1 MKNKTWSGRFAKAIN
16 EDVLDFSQ
24 SLTIDIVLYDAD
36 IMVTEAHVEMLGRC
50 SHLKATEVKKI
61 KAGLKKIKKL
71 AHSGELPW
79 SIELEDVHMNIEH
92 ALISEIGEIGKKI
105 HLGRSRNDLVATDTR
120 VYLRELIDVMLQHI
134 RELQK
139 TCASLAVKYN
149 DCIFPGYTH
158 LQPAQPVT
166 FGHHLLA
173 WQSMIARDEIRLMN
187 TRSMINVLPLGSA
200 AMSGTTFKLDR
211 NYVAKKLNFSTV
223 SKNSM
228 DAVSDRD
235 YILDFSYTDSMIMMH
250 LSRISEEIILWLNP
264 QFNLIDIDE
273 SFCTGSSIMPQK
285 KNPDVPELV
294 RGKTGSVF
302 GNLFGLLTL
311 MKGLPLTYNRDL
323 QEDKGLIFE
332 SVDTTIT
339 CVDIM
344 NKLIK
349 TIKLNKDRS
358 LDLASSSFTTAT
370 DLAEYLSKKGIAFRD
385 SHHIVGNIVKY
396 CESNKKTL
404 ENLSLK
410 EFQNFSKLIDDDIY
424 NIITLTN
431 SVKSRINEGSTSPKN
446 VLKAAKKVLDS
457 LKNKK

>member
-1 MKNKTWSGRFAKAIN
+1 
-16 EDVLDFSQ
+16 
-24 SLTIDIVLYDAD
+24 
-36 IMVTEAHVEMLGRC
+36 
-50 SHLKATEVKKI
+50 
-61 KAGLKKIKKL
+61 
-71 AHSGELPW
+71 
-79 SIELEDVHMNIEH
+79 
-92 ALISEIGEIGKKI
+92 
-105 HLGRSRNDLVATDTR
+105 
-120 VYLRELIDVMLQHI
+120 
-134 RELQK
+134 
-139 TCASLAVKYN
+139 
-149 DCIFPGYTH
+149 
-158 LQPAQPVT
+158 
-166 FGHHLLA
+166 
-173 WQSMIARDEIRLMN
+173 
-187 TRSMINVLPLGSA
+187 
-200 AMSGTTFKLDR
+200 
-211 NYVAKKLNFSTV
+211 
-223 SKNSM
+223 M

-235 YILDFSYTDSMIMMH
+235 YILDFSYTASMIMMH

-410 EFQNFSKLIDDDIY
+410 EFQKFSKLIDDDIY